1 MVDKTHIKQ
10 NTLQKSFNIRP
21 PIRMLVVD
29 DLELNYLIVRAMLK
43 HANIYPMYFESG
55 REAVEYVHNG
65 NAVDIILMDYDMPG
79 MNGSDA
85 AIQIKSMRPNLPV
98 ISFSSIPPNC
108 PENRNPYDGVLI
120 KPVNQSCLKNLV
132 FEMTRSSL

>member
-1 MVDKTHIKQ
+1 MAVKTHITK
-10 NTLQKSFNIRP
+10 NSLQKSINIRR
-21 PIRMLVVD
+21 PILMLVVD
-29 DLELNYLIVRAMLK
+29 DLELNYLLVRAMLK
-43 HANIYPMYFESG
+43 HSNIYPIYFESG
-55 REAVEYVHNG
+55 RKAVEYVHNG

-108 PENRNPYDGVLI
+108 PENRNPYDAVLI
-120 KPVNQSCLKNLV
+120 KPVKQSCLKNLV
-132 FEMTRSSL
+132 FEMTK